1 MKVKYAGRKTFYD
14 ENGNP
19 IEMDIIQKHYDT
31 IDKRRW
37 RRVVLADFLE
47 VLEQIGN
54 KKIKVLEYL
63 IDNMNSNNEIDLTQD
78 EIAEATGI
86 SKKTVNITMQALV
99 EANVIKKI
107 KRKYVLNTK
116 IVSAFGSTEKNSM
129 LCIQYGFNTSIVSQK
144 PKEVIKDDTE
154 KYLKYWIF

>member
-19 IEMDIIQKHYDT
+19 IEMEVIQKHYDT

-37 RRVVLADFLE
+37 RRVVLTDFLE

-63 IDNMNSNNEIDLTQD
+63 IDNMNSNNEIDLSQR
-78 EIAEATGI
+78 EIAEATKI
-86 SKKTVNITMQALV
+86 SIQTINTTMKALT

-116 IVSAFGSTEKNSM
+116 IVSAFGSTEKNAM
-129 LCIQYGFNTSIVSQK
+129 LCIQYGFNTPIVSKK
-144 PKEVIKDDTE
+144 PRKIVEDDRE